1 MRICDWSSDVCS
13 SDLLARLSGRDKSL
27 KAGAYEAQ
35 RGDTPW
41 TLLERMAN
49 GDVTQARLTLLEGW
63 TYKRIRQALRD
74 DPDVRQTLDDVTDDA
89 LLARLG
95 SDKSNP
101 EGLFY
106 PDTYV

>member
-1 MRICDWSSDVCS
+1 MEYTVASGTGLRGIARLMNRQGIDINENAFVA
-13 SDLLARLSGRDKSL
+13 LARLSGRDKSL

-63 TYKRIRQALRD
+63 TRSEERRVGK
-74 DPDVRQTLDDVTDDA
+74 
-89 LLARLG
+89 
-95 SDKSNP
+95 
-101 EGLFY
+101 EGVSTCRSRWSQY
-106 PDTYV
+106 H